1 LTGIPCCPVA
11 AASDATNDSLPSL
24 HGLTL
29 YGTVDIGLQ
38 YQTHAAPTSAYF
50 PGGSADFVQKNDRE
64 AVFGVTPN
72 NWGQSKIGLQGIE
85 PLQGSWSAVFT
96 LETFFNPQSGQIS
109 DGLKSLAL
117 NNGRPLAA
125 QTTNLDS
132 SVAGQL
138 FQQSFAGLR
147 ATQFGTL
154 TFGRQTTVLAEGIIN
169 YDPNHASQAFS
180 LIGASGAAAGGGN
193 TEDRRLDSSLK
204 YVSPESY
211 LLHSRLQL
219 KLSDSSG
226 AAGSAAEINIGAVSQ
241 DGSVDL
247 YYARVNRAI
256 SASSLSAT
264 QLSLLPS
271 LGLSPANSLAAVAS
285 DNEAYALMG
294 LYRWDR
300 TTWSAGYERIRYAN
314 PSGGLA
320 TGFEDIG
327 GYALAFIN
335 TAAFP
340 EDKILQVYWMGA
352 RYRFGHQLE
361 GALAY
366 YGFSQNSY
374 GTGIRSGCRSDVAAT
389 CGGTLNAASLQVDYQ
404 WTARFDVYAGVLYTA
419 VHDGLASGYSYP
431 TYMNP
436 TIGLRYAF

>member
-1 LTGIPCCPVA
+1 MDREPRDIGRNTPGVPRRASAAQRALGAFCCVVLTGIPCCPVA
-11 AASDATNDSLPSL
+11 AAPDATSDSLLSL

-29 YGTVDIGLQ
+29 YGTLDIGLQ

-50 PGGSADFVQKNDRE
+50 PGGSGDFVQKNDRE

-72 NWGQSKIGLQGIE
+72 NWGQSKIGLQGLE
-85 PLQGSWSAVFT
+85 PLLGSWSAVFT

-138 FQQSFAGLR
+138 FQQSFVGLR

-211 LLHSRLQL
+211 LLHSRAQL
-219 KLSDSSG
+219 KFGDSSG
-226 AAGSAAEINIGAVSQ
+226 AAGSAAEINIGAASQ

-256 SASSLSAT
+256 SASSLSAA

-314 PSGGLA
+314 PVGGVGDRVRGHRRVRPRLHQHSRLSGGQDIAGLLDGRA
-320 TGFEDIG
+320 LSLRAPTGG
-327 GYALAFIN
+327 RPGLLW
-335 TAAFP
+335 
-340 EDKILQVYWMGA
+340 LQSEQLWH
-352 RYRFGHQLE
+352 GH
-361 GALAY
+361 
-366 YGFSQNSY
+366 SQRLPFRCC
-374 GTGIRSGCRSDVAAT
+374 GDVQWHT
-389 CGGTLNAASLQVDYQ
+389 QRRVVASRLSMDC
-404 WTARFDVYAGVLYTA
+404 
-419 VHDGLASGYSYP
+419 S
-431 TYMNP
+431 
-436 TIGLRYAF
+436 I